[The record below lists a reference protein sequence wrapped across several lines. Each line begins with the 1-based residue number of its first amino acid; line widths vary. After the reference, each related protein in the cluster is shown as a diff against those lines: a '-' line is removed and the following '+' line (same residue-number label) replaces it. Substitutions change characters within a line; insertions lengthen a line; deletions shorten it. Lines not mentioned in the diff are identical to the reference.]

1 MISFE
6 KPEKIEQAIVLM
18 ETIAENMM
26 RPVSRHFDENEHEIP
41 WDYIEFM
48 HNSQKAMGAGSLT
61 DAGPKK
67 KEGPRLS
74 FQRRSPS
81 LTPDQ
86 RCLLKYELLRCE
98 TAMSGY

>member
-6 KPEKIEQAIVLM
+6 MPEKIEHAVVLA

-48 HNSQKAMGAGSLT
+48 HTSLKALGGGGARG
-61 DAGPKK
+61 
-67 KEGPRLS
+67 
-74 FQRRSPS
+74 
-81 LTPDQ
+81 
-86 RCLLKYELLRCE
+86 
-98 TAMSGY
+98 